1 MRIITSGS
9 RYVDIDAYAGAIAY
23 AELLQARG
31 EQAEAV
37 STAPWNESISETVR
51 SWQAPLKTEYTPS
64 DADTFTLIDVS
75 DPEYFDG
82 FVDLARVDEVIDHHP
97 GFEQYWQERI
107 GDKAHIEFIGAACTL
122 VYERWVAAGL
132 ADKMSE
138 TSAKLLVSGILDNTL
153 NFKAHVTDERD
164 RVAFKALVAHA
175 NIPDDWTAQYFTEC
189 QEAILADAAVSIRN
203 DSKILTFK
211 TFPRPLSVGQ
221 LVVWDAAE
229 VLKQHQATIE
239 QELAAAKPEW
249 FMNLVSVDEGSSYFV
264 CKNPAVQKWVADLMG
279 VKFEGDIAKADRMW
293 LRKEIIKQ
301 DLSARGESFSI

>member
-1 MRIITSGS
+1 MRIVTAGS
-9 RYVDIDAYAGAIAY
+9 RYMDIDAYAGAIAY

-31 EQAEAV
+31 EQAQAV
-37 STAPWNESISETVR
+37 STAVWNESISQTVR
-51 SWQAPLKTEYTPS
+51 SWRAPLNTTYTPN
-64 DADTFTLIDVS
+64 DTDMFTLIDIS
-75 DPEYFDG
+75 DPEHFDR

-132 ADKMSE
+132 ADTMSE

-153 NFKAHVTDERD
+153 NFKAHVTTERD
-164 RVAFKALVAHA
+164 RTAYRALVAHA
-175 NIPDDWTAQYFTEC
+175 DIPDGWTAQYFTEC
-189 QEAILADAAVSIRN
+189 QEAILADATTSIRN

-211 TFPRPLSVGQ
+211 TFPRPLGVGQ

-229 VLKQHQATIE
+229 VVSRHQATIE
-239 QELAAAKPEW
+239 QELAAMKPEW
-249 FMNLVSVDEGSSYFV
+249 FVNVVSVNEGSSYFV
-264 CKNPAVQKWVADLMG
+264 CQDPAVQAWVSDLLG
-279 VKFEGDIAKADRMW
+279 VKFEGDVARADRMW

-301 DLSARGESFSI
+301 DLE